1 MVPCIS
7 ILKITLFKRKR
18 FNVCINVDD
27 ITIINKTVFNFSS
40 RKKHNGKQYTGIR
53 EENLS
58 FLFYYL
64 LF

>member
-27 ITIINKTVFNFSS
+27 ITIINKTVFNSSS
-40 RKKHNGKQYTGIR
+40 RKNIM
-53 EENLS
+53 ENNMQE
-58 FLFYYL
+58 
-64 LF
+64 